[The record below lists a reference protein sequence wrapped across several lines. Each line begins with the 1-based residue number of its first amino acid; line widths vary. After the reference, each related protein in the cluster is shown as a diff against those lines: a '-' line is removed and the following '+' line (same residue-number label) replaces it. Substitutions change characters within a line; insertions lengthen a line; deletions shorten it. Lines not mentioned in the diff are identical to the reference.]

1 MDILVVDENRDA
13 VESLMEFLE
22 SSGHNVTPCFGCFE
36 AIEEFSRHKFHLVLM
51 DLKMPKMSGGET
63 IKHIFELEPKA
74 RIVVLT
80 GNTIAEDIEEV
91 RKLGVVEIFRKPFP
105 PEKILELIEIE
116 SAFSQIP
123 TYTK

>member
-1 MDILVVDENRDA
+1 MDILVVDDNRDA

-22 SSGHNVTPCFGCFE
+22 SSGHNVTPCFGGFE